1 MKKLYLISNDKIW
14 FTKKNYT
21 SNNDLNNILSCLN
34 KNFDVQLIC
43 RKSTKKFEYEI
54 SEKIKFSKISNIN
67 DQEINILMISI
78 SPFNFFS
85 LLKMIFLRKRIK
97 GYVYLRSDGFLEYK
111 FRYGKLGYFIYFLM
125 FNIIKKKLKI
135 LSCSN
140 NFTKVKVKKILHP
153 SELDWRWF
161 KKRKIIKKF
170 KTDFL
175 YIGRFTKDKGS
186 IFLTNIFKKNLKKYK
201 LTFVGTK
208 KKFVEKNY
216 YSKNIKFKGPVSSIQ
231 KLINLYDSSK
241 IFILPSYIEGF
252 PKVISESLSRL
263 RPVIIFE
270 DIQYVVY
277 GRKGIFVCKRNERSL
292 KKTIN
297 YVLKNYRAIQKD
309 IKKNYFYTKNNF
321 MRELLNSIKI

>member
-21 SNNDLNNILSCLN
+21 SNNDLNNILSCLK
-34 KNFDVQLIC
+34 KNFDVELIC
-43 RKSTKKFEYEI
+43 RKSNKKFEYEI
-54 SEKIKFSKISNIN
+54 SEKIKFSKISNIS
-67 DQEINILMISI
+67 DKEINILMISI

-85 LLKMIFLRKRIK
+85 LLKMIFFGKKIK

-140 NFTKVKVKKILHP
+140 NFTNVKVNKILHP

-161 KKRKIIKKF
+161 KKRQNIKKF

-186 IFLTNIFKKNLKKYK
+186 IFITKIFKEYLRNYDLI
-201 LTFVGTK
+201 FVGTK
-208 KKFVEKNY
+208 KKFVEKKY
-216 YSKNIKFKGPVSSIQ
+216 YSKNIKFIGPTTSIQ

-241 IFILPSYIEGF
+241 IFILPSFIEGF

-270 DIQYVVY
+270 DIKYVVH
-277 GRKGIFVCKRNERSL
+277 GRRGIFVCKRDERSL
-292 KKTIN
+292 EKTIN
-297 YVLKNYRAIQKD
+297 HVLKNYKIIQKD

-321 MRELLNSIKI
+321 MRELKNSIKI

>member
-21 SNNDLNNILSCLN
+21 SNNDLNNILSCLK
-34 KNFDVQLIC
+34 KNFDVELIC

-67 DQEINILMISI
+67 DKEINILMISI

-111 FRYGKLGYFIYFLM
+111 FRYGKLGYYIYFLM

-140 NFTKVKVKKILHP
+140 NFTNVKVNKILHP

-161 KKRKIIKKF
+161 KKRQNIKKF

-186 IFLTNIFKKNLKKYK
+186 IFITKIFKEHLRNYD
-201 LTFVGTK
+201 LTFAGTK
-208 KKFVEKNY
+208 KKSVEKKY
-216 YSKNIKFKGPVSSIQ
+216 YSKNIKFIGPISSIQ

-241 IFILPSYIEGF
+241 IFILPSFIEGF

-270 DIQYVVY
+270 DIKYVVH
-277 GRKGIFVCKRNERSL
+277 GRKGIFVCKRDERSL
-292 KKTIN
+292 EKTIN
-297 YVLKNYRAIQKD
+297 HVLKNYKIIQKD
-309 IKKNYFYTKNNF
+309 IKKNYFYNKNNF
-321 MRELLNSIKI
+321 MRELKNSIKI